1 MENKNPK
8 EAANIHI
15 TQKLENSKAK
25 NQQRT
30 EKCPRARFCLVLN
43 AHEISLIKRSPVIM
57 C

>member
-8 EAANIHI
+8 EAANIHL